1 MKILLIDDDV
11 MLRRTV
17 ARVLQSAGHDVTT
30 AQDGLD
36 GMRMFHKTRPDLV
49 ITDIYMPRQEGFETI
64 LALRRENPSLG
75 IIAISGGSMTGSR
88 EMLDIAGNIGAN
100 SILEKP
106 FTMAELLDCV
116 RAFASPAAA
125 AEDPAD

>member
-1 MKILLIDDDV
+1 MKILLIDDDA

-36 GMRMFHKTRPDLV
+36 GMRMFHKTSPDLV

-75 IIAISGGSMTGSR
+75 IIAISGGTMTGSR
-88 EMLDIAGNIGAN
+88 EMLDIAGNIGAD
-100 SILEKP
+100 SVLEKP
-106 FTMAELLDCV
+106 FTMAELLDRV
-116 RAFASPAAA
+116 HALGNSAAA
-125 AEDPAD
+125 REDPAG